1 MSKHGAGITLDPVT
15 FEVLKNSF
23 ITTVDQMAEQIL
35 RTCYSFV
42 IYNRDFSSAL
52 NDANGD
58 SIAQGNMDIAVHVG
72 TLHYTCKAVIETFK
86 DDMRPGDV
94 FMTNDPYAGGTHF
107 NDVRIIRP
115 VFVGDEIIAFAQSN
129 GHWSDV
135 GGSTPGS
142 FDVLAKEMF
151 REGIRI
157 TPTRLIDEG
166 KWRHDFAG
174 MIAANTRDPESIIGD
189 MNAQAEATRVAER
202 EILRL
207 VEKYGKDT
215 VVTGCKE
222 VQDYVELATRQ
233 RIAELPDGT
242 WENVDYIDRDPALGE
257 GMIPIKVKLTIEGDE
272 VTYDFTGSHDTI
284 STLYN
289 SAFGGTFS
297 AVVAGM
303 KTYFPDLPLN
313 SGFYRP
319 INVIAPENS
328 IVDARWPVAVT
339 GFLMPFE
346 KIMNSIYEIWS
357 DIMPERAIACAFN
370 LEYLLTGGRDLRT
383 EDRNIFMFY
392 DWLPGGWGGRNGKDG
407 CNVTTACFG
416 TGLMT
421 QPVEGQERLCPI
433 IANEYQINTDS
444 PGPGK
449 WRGGAGVVKTSTL
462 QQAESTVISYICDRE
477 RAIVWGIKGGLPSMP
492 HGLYIQRKG
501 KNEREWLGSI
511 FSDVPI
517 ESGDVFSRPTAGG
530 GGLGDPLERD
540 PAAVMRD
547 VEDDYVSHRAR
558 AQGLR
563 RRAQGDRRRP
573 RQLRGRRGG
582 HAHRARRHRQGEA
595 RLAGGGRR
603 GRRRALPQGR
613 DRRVRHGAPLRR
625 HRGLGHRRVL
635 PQDHRRVP
643 RHDEEALGGPLE
655 RRHRRARPGR
665 GVAFAAAVA
674 AGRGCCLLRGRQR
687 EARSGFKFDNV
698 EFTGTTSLLVTAR
711 LVPHVS
717 LSVPPGTPT
726 GIAMTASL

>member
-1 MSKHGAGITLDPVT
+1 MSDSRPSFTLDPVT

-58 SIAQGNMDIAVHVG
+58 SIAQGNQDIAVHVG
-72 TLHYTCKAVIETFK
+72 TLHYTCKDVIRVFK
-86 DDMRPGDV
+86 GDMNPGDV
-94 FMTNDPYAGGTHF
+94 FMINDPYAGGTHF
-107 NDVRIIRP
+107 NDVRLIRP
-115 VFVGDEIIAFAQSN
+115 IFVGDEIIGYSQSN

-135 GGSTPGS
+135 GGSVPGS

-157 TPTRLIDEG
+157 TPVRIIDRG
-166 KWRHDFAG
+166 VLRKDLAD
-174 MIAANTRDPESIIGD
+174 MIAANTRDPASIIGD
-189 MNAQAEATRVAER
+189 MQAQAQATRVAER

-207 VEKYGKDT
+207 VDKYGKDT
-215 VVTGCKE
+215 VVTGFKE
-222 VQDYVELATRQ
+222 VQDYVEVATRQ

-242 WENVDYIDRDPALGE
+242 WETEDYIDSDPALEE
-257 GMIPIKVKLTIEGDE
+257 GLIPIKVKLTIKGDE
-272 VTYDFTGSHDTI
+272 VTYDFTGSHGTI

-289 SAFGGTFS
+289 SAFGATFS

-319 INVIAPENS
+319 INVIAPEGS
-328 IVDARWPVAVT
+328 IVDAKWPVAVT

-357 DIMPERAIACAFN
+357 DIIPERAIACAFN

-383 EDRNIFMFY
+383 KDKSIFMFY
-392 DWLPGGWGGRNGKDG
+392 DWLPGGWGGRSDRDG

-433 IANEYQINTDS
+433 VADEYQILCDS

-449 WRGGAGVVKTSTL
+449 FRGGAGVIKTSTL
-462 QQAESTVISYICDRE
+462 GEASNTVISYICDRE

-492 HGLYIQRKG
+492 HGLWVERNG
-501 KNEREWLGSI
+501 APEGEREWLGSI
-511 FSDVPI
+511 ISDVAI
-517 ESGDVFSRPTAGG
+517 EPGDRFGRPTAGG

-540 PAAVMRD
+540 VKAVLRD
-547 VEDDYVSHRAR
+547 VEDDYVSVERAAKDYGVVLDVVDADLAEYKVDR
-558 AQGLR
+558 EKTNALR
-563 RRAQGDRRRP
+563 KEIAAA
-573 RQLRGRRGG
+573 RRGWI
-582 HAHRARRHRQGEA
+582 
-595 RLAGGGRR
+595 
-603 GRRRALPQGR
+603 
-613 DRRVRHGAPLRR
+613 
-625 HRGLGHRRVL
+625 
-635 PQDHRRVP
+635 
-643 RHDEEALGGPLE
+643 DEDAES
-655 RRHRRARPGR
+655 
-665 GVAFAAAVA
+665 VA
-674 AGRGCCLLRGRQR
+674 ARY
-687 EARSGFKFDNV
+687 RSGELNSFDMV
-698 EFTGTTSLLVTAR
+698 RRYAVIVDWGDGTLLPKTTAQFR
-711 LVPHVS
+711 EMFRKRSAAHWNDS
-717 LSVPPGTPT
+717 
-726 GIAMTASL
+726 IAVGQAAE